1 MTFTAQPKRDGR
13 VSVGPTP
20 QTSIPGRPAVTS
32 PSHIPMRDASRNALD
47 GCLMMCGKPR
57 RSIHSLYCDD
67 VCKQRAF
74 RLRHRTNT
82 SVDLT
87 TVRRDLQRRKVLVA
101 HTIYECGTCGEQ
113 YVGERRCPDCH
124 TFNKGL
130 GLGGNCPDCDT
141 PILLADLL
149 GEEGLS
155 TA

>member
-1 MTFTAQPKRDGR
+1 MTSSSQ
-13 VSVGPTP
+13 
-20 QTSIPGRPAVTS
+20 
-32 PSHIPMRDASRNALD
+32 IPMRDGACDRSD
-47 GCLMMCGKPR
+47 GCLICGKPR
-57 RSIHSLYCDD
+57 PSMRALYCDD
-67 VCKQRAF
+67 ACKQRAF
-74 RLRHRTNT
+74 RLRHRAKT

-87 TVRRDLQRRKVLVA
+87 TLRDDLQRRKVLVA
-101 HTIYECGTCGEQ
+101 HTIYECSTCGEQ

-155 TA
+155 TALSRN

>member
-1 MTFTAQPKRDGR
+1 MTFTAQPTRDGR
-13 VSVGPTP
+13 VSAR
-20 QTSIPGRPAVTS
+20 QTSHTLDSWTTSVASPGQISTREGS
-32 PSHIPMRDASRNALD
+32 CDRSD
-47 GCLMMCGKPR
+47 GCLICGKPR
-57 RSIHSLYCDD
+57 PSMRALYCDD
-67 VCKQRAF
+67 ACKQRAF
-74 RLRHRTNT
+74 RLRHRANT
-82 SVDLT
+82 RVDVTIL
-87 TVRRDLQRRKVLVA
+87 RRDLQRRKVLVA

-124 TFNKGL
+124 TFTRAL

>member
-1 MTFTAQPKRDGR
+1 MTFTAQPMRDGR
-13 VSVGPTP
+13 VSVRPTP
-20 QTSIPGRPAVTS
+20 NTSIPGRPAVTS
-32 PSHIPMRDASRNALD
+32 PSQILMRDRSD
-47 GCLMMCGKPR
+47 GCLICGKPR
-57 RSIHSLYCDD
+57 PSLRALYCDD
-67 VCKQRAF
+67 ACKQRAF
-74 RLRHRTNT
+74 RLRHRSSTR
-82 SVDLT
+82 VDVATL
-87 TVRRDLQRRKVLVA
+87 RRDLQRRKVLVA

>member
-1 MTFTAQPKRDGR
+1 
-13 VSVGPTP
+13 
-20 QTSIPGRPAVTS
+20 
-32 PSHIPMRDASRNALD
+32 MRSR
-47 GCLMMCGKPR
+47 
-57 RSIHSLYCDD
+57 YCDD
-67 VCKQRAF
+67 GCKQRAF
-74 RLRHRTNT
+74 RLRHRANT
-82 SVDLT
+82 GVDLT
-87 TVRRDLQRRKVLVA
+87 TLRRDLQRRKVLVA

>member
-1 MTFTAQPKRDGR
+1 MTFTAQPMRDGR
-13 VSVGPTP
+13 VSVRPTP
-20 QTSIPGRPAVTS
+20 TPSIPGRPAVTS
-32 PSHIPMRDASRNALD
+32 PSQIPRRDGTCDRSD
-47 GCLMMCGKPR
+47 GCLMCGKPR
-57 RSIHSLYCDD
+57 PSMRALYCDD
-67 VCKQRAF
+67 ACKQRAF
-74 RLRHRTNT
+74 RLRHRASTR
-82 SVDLT
+82 VDVATL
-87 TVRRDLQRRKVLVA
+87 RRDLQRRKVLVA

-124 TFNKGL
+124 TFNRAL

>member
-1 MTFTAQPKRDGR
+1 MTFTAQPMRDGR
-13 VSVGPTP
+13 VSVRPTP
-20 QTSIPGRPAVTS
+20 KASIPGRPAVAS
-32 PSHIPMRDASRNALD
+32 PSQIPMRDHSD
-47 GCLMMCGKPR
+47 GCLICGNPR
-57 RSIHSLYCDD
+57 PSMRALYCDD
-67 VCKQRAF
+67 ACKQRAF
-74 RLRHRTNT
+74 RLRHQSSTR
-82 SVDLT
+82 VDVATL
-87 TVRRDLQRRKVLVA
+87 RRDLQRRKVLVA

-124 TFNKGL
+124 TFNRAL

>member
-1 MTFTAQPKRDGR
+1 MTCSAQ
-13 VSVGPTP
+13 
-20 QTSIPGRPAVTS
+20 
-32 PSHIPMRDASRNALD
+32 PMRDGSCNRSD
-47 GCLMMCGKPR
+47 GCLICGKPR
-57 RSIHSLYCDD
+57 PSRRALYCDD
-67 VCKQRAF
+67 ACKQRAF
-74 RLRHRTNT
+74 RLRHRPSTR
-82 SVDLT
+82 VDLALL
-87 TVRRDLQRRKVLVA
+87 RRTLQRRKVLVA

-113 YVGERRCPDCH
+113 YVGERRCPACH

>member
-1 MTFTAQPKRDGR
+1 MTFTARPMRDGR
-13 VSVGPTP
+13 VSVHPTP
-20 QTSIPGRPAVTS
+20 KASIPGRPAVTS
-32 PSHIPMRDASRNALD
+32 PSQIPMRDHSA
-47 GCLMMCGKPR
+47 GCLICGKPR
-57 RSIHSLYCDD
+57 PSMRALYCDD
-67 VCKQRAF
+67 TCKQRAF
-74 RLRHRTNT
+74 RLRHRSSTR
-82 SVDLT
+82 VDVATL
-87 TVRRDLQRRKVLVA
+87 RRDLQRRKVLVA

-124 TFNKGL
+124 TFNRGL